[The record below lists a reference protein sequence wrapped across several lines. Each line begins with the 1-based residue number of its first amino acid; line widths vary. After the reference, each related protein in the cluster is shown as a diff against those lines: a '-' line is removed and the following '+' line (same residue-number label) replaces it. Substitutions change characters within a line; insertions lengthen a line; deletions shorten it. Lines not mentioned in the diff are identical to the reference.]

1 MELVREPDEELAALP
16 VHTHIPEPGRGLQE
30 ELGGLPCRRRA
41 DGAPNCLQDSRILV
55 VSELS
60 VMSSLE
66 LDLAIPRVPTAS
78 SRTVPRV

>member
-41 DGAPNCLQDSRILV
+41 DGAPRCLQDSRILV
-55 VSELS
+55 SELS
-60 VMSSLE
+60 V
-66 LDLAIPRVPTAS
+66 IPEARPSNIMGAYGQF
-78 SRTVPRV
+78 